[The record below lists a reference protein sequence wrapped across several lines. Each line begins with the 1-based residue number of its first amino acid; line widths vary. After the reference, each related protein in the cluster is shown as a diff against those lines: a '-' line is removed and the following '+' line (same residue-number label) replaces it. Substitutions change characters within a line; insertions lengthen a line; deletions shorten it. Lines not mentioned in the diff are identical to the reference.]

1 MNHKYQLLVLK
12 SYTIVFKFCDTKKVA
27 LNSEKRDMNDFDDD
41 YIVCDCARTNL
52 KTIKD
57 AIKNFDL
64 LTIEDIG
71 NVTKAGIFCK
81 SCQKRVDLK
90 KRDIFK

>member
-1 MNHKYQLLVLK
+1 
-12 SYTIVFKFCDTKKVA
+12 
-27 LNSEKRDMNDFDDD
+27 MNDLDDD

-71 NVTKAGIFCK
+71 NVTISKISIFPPSITSIGLTSSSKTSSINSIFC
-81 SCQKRVDLK
+81 SLS
-90 KRDIFK
+90 